1 MLTNLIG
8 GFVVENFGWEIMFY
22 APAAVTLLWCVIW
35 WLRVFE
41 SPEKHRSISDAEL
54 EYIVATRYFFKLKYI
69 KYEPKGCKLHQ
80 FGCKT
85 LNEVRQV
92 TVFYYS

>member
-8 GFVVENFGWEIMFY
+8 GVVVENFGWEIMFY

-41 SPEKHRSISDAEL
+41 SPEKHPSISDAEL
-54 EYIVATRYFFKLKYI
+54 EYIVATRY
-69 KYEPKGCKLHQ
+69 CKMSCWRVV
-80 FGCKT
+80 FVKT
-85 LNEVRQV
+85 VGRQIEFV
-92 TVFYYS
+92 GT